1 MVFDNINMSANALKG
16 FAIGFIAL
24 FVLYVLSATNFIS
37 LPTISYLA
45 LTGLIVGAVIL
56 IGGTRMHPKFSI
68 KQVVAYII
76 GGLVLAVSL
85 TSLLGISIAILQNFA
100 NIIYISAVIYLIYML
115 FIK

>member
-1 MVFDNINMSANALKG
+1 MVFDNININADEKEKL
-16 FAIGFIAL
+16 AIGFIAL
-24 FVLYVLSATNFIS
+24 FVFCVLSVTNFIS

-56 IGGTRMHPKFSI
+56 IGGTRMRPKFSI

-76 GGLVLAVSL
+76 GGLVSAVSL
-85 TSLLGISIAILQNFA
+85 TSLLGISIAILQSFA